1 MLSTARSRSL
11 LLTALIILGLIAGA
25 TCANGWA
32 GNSSSAM
39 DGGAGGATATGG
51 ATGAQGGTGE
61 SKNQPGALVSYLGDP
76 SYPDDFWK
84 TATPEESAVDKAGL
98 AQALERIASA
108 QLEIHSFLLIR
119 NGRIVLEQYGWKT
132 GRNADDPD
140 KTSHQVV
147 PNERHLM
154 HSTTKSITS
163 TLVGTALRD
172 GLIAGLDDLVVPHF
186 PEYQPLPEP
195 SADKNSITLE
205 DLLTMRSGL
214 QYTEGADDQ
223 AVFFDTP
230 DPARVMLSR
239 PVVDTPVG
247 EVWNYSSGGSDI
259 IAALLRKVTG
269 KTPLDYANKQLFGP
283 LGLVDVS
290 WKAAGNGTNHGGWGL
305 ALTPREM
312 ARFGELYRNH
322 GLWNGRQIVPA
333 DWTNIATS
341 SHCQTPWNGD
351 YGYHFWIPDLP
362 GFFGTRG
369 AYGQNIYVSRE
380 RGLVVVFTADLPIES
395 ADQLL
400 DSLMR
405 DLVIPAVK

>member
-11 LLTALIILGLIAGA
+11 LLTALIILGAIAGA
-25 TCANGWA
+25 TCVNG
-32 GNSSSAM
+32 SAM
-39 DGGAGGATATGG
+39 DGGAGGVAATGG
-51 ATGAQGGTGE
+51 ATGAQGGTRE
-61 SKNQPGALVSYLGDP
+61 LKHQPGALVSYLADP
-76 SYPDDFWK
+76 CYPDDFWK

-98 AQALERIASA
+98 TQALERIARA

-119 NGRIVLEQYGWKT
+119 NGRIVFEQYGWKT

-140 KTSHQVV
+140 KTAHQVV
-147 PNERHLM
+147 PSERHLV

-163 TLVGTALRD
+163 ALVGIALRD

-195 SADKNSITLE
+195 SADKDAITLE

-214 QYTEGADDQ
+214 QYLEGADDQ
-223 AVFFDTP
+223 PVFFDTP

-269 KTPLDYANKQLFGP
+269 KTPLDYANQQLFGP
-283 LGLVDVS
+283 LGLAGVP
-290 WKAAGNGTNHGGWGL
+290 WEAAGNGTNHGGWGL

-322 GLWNGRQIVPA
+322 GLWNGQQIVPA
-333 DWTNIATS
+333 DWANTATS

-351 YGYHFWIPDLP
+351 YGYHFWIPNLP